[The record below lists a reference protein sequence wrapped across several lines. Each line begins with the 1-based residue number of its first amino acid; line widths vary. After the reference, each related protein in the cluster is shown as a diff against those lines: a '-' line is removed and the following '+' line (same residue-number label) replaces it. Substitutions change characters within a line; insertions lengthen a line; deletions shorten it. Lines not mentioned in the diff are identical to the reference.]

1 MTADNNERIILEAAE
16 EQLDFTET
24 DAADEHQVYLNV
36 VAAYKEAERKR
47 KSYKKYGPLAIFL
60 SGLMF
65 LLLIIGLDSKIDFL
79 IMWVVA
85 ILFCA
90 ALMIRAEYKYYKF
103 RVMLGLSK
111 AGEDGEEDA
120 QDGEPDAASPENEDT
135 QDETP
140 AKEPQEN
147 ESDSALQEDA
157 K

>member
-1 MTADNNERIILEAAE
+1 MTAEKRENIPTVPAE
-16 EQLDFTET
+16 EQPEFNEAET
-24 DAADEHQVYLNV
+24 ADEHQVYLNV
-36 VAAYKEAERKR
+36 AAAYKEAETKR

-120 QDGEPDAASPENEDT
+120 EEDDPADMPPDAEDT
-135 QDETP
+135 QEENP
-140 AKEPQEN
+140 AQDN
-147 ESDSALQEDA
+147 ESDPVSQEEA